1 MAIFIIVNLTS
12 SKMIITAKGL
22 ELVRH
27 EEEDPKVKE
36 LLNDPAI
43 LESMSE
49 ARSYP
54 AAMPSTICF
63 RIEKEKRVIG
73 QACLKR
79 IRWINHKAEIS
90 LFITGR
96 EQGKGYGLVALE
108 TIIAFGFNRL
118 NLYRLEAEV
127 VDGNTPSIKL
137 MKKLGFTEEGRLREA
152 KFVNGKYYDLMR
164 YGILRREYENNKGLS
179 S

>member
-1 MAIFIIVNLTS
+1 MAIFTIDNLTRA
-12 SKMIITAKGL
+12 KMIISTKEL

-27 EEEDPKVKE
+27 EEDDPKVVE
-36 LLNDPAI
+36 LLHDPEI

-63 RIEKEKRVIG
+63 SIEKDRQVIG

-90 LFITGR
+90 LFITGQ
-96 EQGKGYGLVALE
+96 EQGNGYGRIALE
-108 TIIAFGFNRL
+108 AIVAFGFNRL

-127 VDGNTPSIKL
+127 VDGNVPSMKL

-152 KFVNGKYYDLMR
+152 KFVNGKYHDLLR
-164 YGILRREYENNKGLS
+164 YGMLRREYGGQINKS